1 MSELRFLGAT
11 PVWWQ
16 SRCGVSVCIAFDG
29 PAPPA
34 LKTLESV
41 GALEGPLPEVLM
53 LAPAAASPSADAVL
67 DWLLDHLWLPALV
80 LEGPGGPDALRA
92 RARSERVLTLSA
104 GEVLAH
110 DMLTGGVTRA

>member
-16 SRCGVSVCIAFDG
+16 SRCELSVCIALGG

-34 LKTLESV
+34 LATLRSV

-53 LAPAAASPSADAVL
+53 LAPHGASPSADAVL

-80 LEGPGGPDALRA
+80 LAGPGDPAALRSRA
-92 RARSERVLTLSA
+92 RAGRVLTLSA
-104 GEVLAH
+104 GELLAH
-110 DMLTGGVTRA
+110 DLTVRSACR